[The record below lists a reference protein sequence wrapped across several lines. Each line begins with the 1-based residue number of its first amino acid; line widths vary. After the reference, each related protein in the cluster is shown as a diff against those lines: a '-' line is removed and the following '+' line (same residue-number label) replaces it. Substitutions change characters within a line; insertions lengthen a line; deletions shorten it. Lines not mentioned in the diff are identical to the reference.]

1 MLRAVAD
8 TNVLVSAVLA
18 PAGVCGR
25 LVTAAAAGEWVLVVS
40 PSLLEELMAVLSR
53 PKFSFVPGGQVVRF
67 VAAITRVAQVVP
79 DAQQPWPKVSPD
91 PDDDYLVALARDAAV
106 DALVSGDSDLTGLAN
121 LIPPVQTPA
130 TFLARVQQGALGSE

>member
-25 LVTAAAAGEWVLVVS
+25 LVTAAAGECVWVVS
-40 PSLLEELMAVLSR
+40 PSRLEELTAVLSR
-53 PKFSFVPGGQVVRF
+53 PKFSFVPGGHVVRF
-67 VAAITRVAQVVP
+67 VAAITRVAE
-79 DAQQPWPKVSPD
+79 
-91 PDDDYLVALARDAAV
+91 VAP
-106 DALVSGDSDLTGLAN
+106 DLTGLAK

-130 TFLARVQQGALGSE
+130 AFVALLHPAAPGSE